1 MKKFISILSI
11 SLLIFA
17 NDVSGDEPTTIY
29 SAAARP
35 DGGENVFV
43 VSQPDNFDNPLGN
56 PIVGPEVPPK
66 VYGALPQTSESE
78 DESNNETMELS
89 SQPQPVGTINNT
101 PVQEGIALGKDF
113 QNTLVEGNGRVY
125 DIQSYPIQDIGVMSN
140 PAEPQTIYSP
150 NVNGP

>member
-1 MKKFISILSI
+1 MKKIISICGVSFF
-11 SLLIFA
+11 IFA
-17 NDVSGDEPTTIY
+17 NVVSADESTTIY

-43 VSQPDNFDNPLGN
+43 VSQPDNLENPLGN

-66 VYGALPQTSESE
+66 VYGTLPQTAEPGN
-78 DESNNETMELS
+78 ESNNEALES
-89 SQPQPVGTINNT
+89 SIQSQPIGEINET

-113 QNTLVEGNGRVY
+113 QNTLVEGNGRIY
-125 DIQSYPIQDIGVMSN
+125 DIQSYPIKDVGVMSN